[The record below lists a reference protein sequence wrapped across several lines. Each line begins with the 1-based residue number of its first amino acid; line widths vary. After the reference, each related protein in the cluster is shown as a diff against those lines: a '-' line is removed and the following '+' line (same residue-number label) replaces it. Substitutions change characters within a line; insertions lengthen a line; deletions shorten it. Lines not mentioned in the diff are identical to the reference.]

1 LSADRI
7 KPAAGEFFVIIITHS
22 SSYRAAWGKGK
33 AMEFEGSIRFSI
45 LEHTKDRV
53 VGEMPIHTG
62 IKNPYGVVHV
72 GAMLWF
78 ADVCAT
84 VLVLGSPL
92 ATEGRKGFPLAI
104 NLNGNFA
111 GNQPEGTFKAVS
123 SFVKRGKTVSIVR
136 TTVFGEGD
144 KVIADVTTNHVLAK

>member
-1 LSADRI
+1 
-7 KPAAGEFFVIIITHS
+7 
-22 SSYRAAWGKGK
+22 
-33 AMEFEGSIRFSI
+33 MEFEGSIRFSI
-45 LEHTKDRV
+45 LEQTNDKV
-53 VGEMPIHTG
+53 IGEMPIHPG

-84 VLVLGSPL
+84 VLVLGSPQ
-92 ATEGRKGFPLAI
+92 ATEGQKGFPLAI

-111 GNQPEGTFKAVS
+111 GNQSEGTLKAVS

-144 KVIADVTTNHVLAK
+144 RLIADVTTNHVRAK

>member
-1 LSADRI
+1 
-7 KPAAGEFFVIIITHS
+7 
-22 SSYRAAWGKGK
+22 
-33 AMEFEGSIRFSI
+33 MEFEGSIRFSI
-45 LEHTKDRV
+45 LEQTEDKV
-53 VGEMPIHTG
+53 VGEMPIHDG

-84 VLVLGSPL
+84 VLVFGTSK
-92 ATEGRKGFPLAI
+92 AAEGQKGFPLAI

-111 GNQPEGTFKAVS
+111 GNQSEGVFKAVS

-136 TTVFGEGD
+136 TMVLGKD
-144 KVIADVTTNHVLAK
+144 DRLIADVTTNHVLAK

>member
-1 LSADRI
+1 M
-7 KPAAGEFFVIIITHS
+7 K
-22 SSYRAAWGKGK
+22 
-33 AMEFEGSIRFSI
+33 FEGSIQFSI
-45 LEHTKDRV
+45 LEQTDDKV
-53 VGEMPIHTG
+53 VGEMPIHDG

-84 VLVLGSPL
+84 VLVFGTSK
-92 ATEGRKGFPLAI
+92 AAEGQKGFPLAI

-111 GNQPEGTFKAVS
+111 GNQSEGVFKAVS

-136 TTVFGEGD
+136 TMVLGKD
-144 KVIADVTTNHVLAK
+144 DRLIADVTTNHVLAK

>member
-1 LSADRI
+1 
-7 KPAAGEFFVIIITHS
+7 
-22 SSYRAAWGKGK
+22 
-33 AMEFEGSIRFSI
+33 MEFEGSIRFSI
-45 LEHTKDRV
+45 LEQTEDQV
-53 VGEMPIHTG
+53 VGEMPIHDG

-84 VLVLGSPL
+84 VLVFGTSK
-92 ATEGRKGFPLAI
+92 AAEGQKGFPLAI

-111 GNQPEGTFKAVS
+111 GNQSEGVFKAVS

-136 TTVFGEGD
+136 TMVLGKD
-144 KVIADVTTNHVLAK
+144 DRLIADVTTNHVLAK